1 MCILCQ
7 LGLILLVWSHIVNQ
21 LKEEEG
27 DTEMTREIKERI
39 KVDLELR
46 YLEDD
51 DIGQLLELASL

>member
-7 LGLILLVWSHIVNQ
+7 LGLFLLVWSHIVNE

-39 KVDLELR
+39 KVDLALR

>member
-7 LGLILLVWSHIVNQ
+7 LGLFLLVWSRIVNE

-27 DTEMTREIKERI
+27 DTEMMREIKERI
-39 KVDLELR
+39 KVDLALR